1 MKRLRGVRVLAGL
14 GAGLLTAQA
23 VQAGGPTIYGQLNL
37 SVDQLDNGTNGALN
51 VSSNKSRIGV
61 KGDIPIRDGLTGI
74 YQIESEVNAD
84 TGNTSTGDTA
94 FASRN
99 TFAGL
104 QGEYGTVRV
113 GRFDTPV
120 KLIGR
125 QVDWFKDQVGDAR
138 NLTRGSNS
146 DARFD
151 ERVNNSIS
159 YTSPTLAGFYGI
171 LHYASNTDN
180 AATKDD
186 SNNLVGAAVNYAQ
199 GPAFV
204 GLGYEK
210 DGLPS
215 GTAGHDPFV
224 VRLAGYYDIASW
236 RVSALWQSI
245 SGTTSNKDE
254 DAYGLGAR
262 YVYGVWTFKAQAY
275 QLSSSGA
282 GKDGTL
288 LAAGA
293 EYALHKAVS
302 LYLDYASL
310 DNDAQQSLTP
320 YKEGR
325 SDNLAVTTAGD
336 TATGISLGTIIKF

>member
-1 MKRLRGVRVLAGL
+1 MKSRNRTLVLAVAL
-14 GAGLLTAQA
+14 GGGAA
-23 VQAGGPTIYGQLNL
+23 VQAAYAAGPTIYGQLNL
-37 SVDQLDNGTNGALN
+37 SVDQLDNGTNSALN
-51 VSSNKSRIGV
+51 VSSNSSRFGV
-61 KGDIPIRDGLTGI
+61 KGDIPIRDGLVGI

-84 TGNTSTGDTA
+84 TGNTSTGSTA

-104 QGEYGTVRV
+104 QGPYGTVRV

-125 QVDWFKDQVGDAR
+125 QVDLFQDQVGDAR

-146 DARFD
+146 SARFD
-151 ERVNNSIS
+151 ERPNNSIA

-171 LHYASNTDN
+171 VQYASNTDN

-186 SNNLVGAAVNYAQ
+186 SNKLVSAAVNYAQ

-204 GLGYEK
+204 GVGYEK

-215 GTAGHDPFV
+215 GTAGRDPSV
-224 VRLAGYYDIASW
+224 VRLAGYYDLASW

-245 SGTTSNKDE
+245 SGTTSTNDE
-254 DAYGLGAR
+254 DVYGLGVR
-262 YVYGVWTFKAQAY
+262 YVYSTWTFKAQGY
-275 QLSSSGA
+275 HLSSSGTS
-282 GKDGTL
+282 KDGTL
-288 LAAGA
+288 LAVGV
-293 EYALHKAVS
+293 EYALQKAVS

-310 DNDAQQSLTP
+310 DNDAKQSLTP

-325 SDNLAVTTAGD
+325 SDNLAITTAGD